1 MIYRQLMKWSP
12 LKVKIKE
19 ETQKAG
25 VTNVLRAAGM
35 DEIPKNVQLE
45 RQIRKLKG

>member
-1 MIYRQLMKWSP
+1 MRIR
-12 LKVKIKE
+12 E

-25 VTNVLRAAGM
+25 VTNVLRGAGM

-45 RQIRKLKG
+45 RQIRKPKG

>member
-1 MIYRQLMKWSP
+1 MRWSP
-12 LKVKIKE
+12 LKVRIRE

-25 VTNVLRAAGM
+25 VTNVLRGAGM

-45 RQIRKLKG
+45 RQIWKPKG